1 MCGIHGF
8 CWHDPD
14 KSAINGMI
22 DAARH
27 RGPDGSGSWGDRL
40 LTLGHNLLAISD
52 EPSLSSQPWFN
63 GDTVLVFNGEIYNY
77 RDLRKD
83 LDHDFTTDTDT
94 EVLSAGLRLHGASF
108 LSRLD
113 GMFALAFYDTR
124 TGRLIL
130 ARDTN
135 GSKPLYY
142 GRLGGRLAFSSEI
155 RSLLKLGFPRR
166 VSREGF
172 KHYYYSGLVAGPM
185 TLFDGILKL
194 IPGEVVTIN
203 LNNGA
208 TLRSNLNN
216 YTVPVYEGA
225 PEEIPGMLMD
235 RLRQAVGM
243 TLMGR
248 RNIGMFLS
256 GGMDS
261 CSVFHEM
268 AASLGVR
275 PNTFSTRF
283 KLPHEGCGYNED
295 ADLAAR
301 LATEYGAVHQEVII
315 DENSWIDNLEMCVSA
330 LEEPR
335 QGKSYPAY
343 YATNRLLRESG
354 MIVTISGDGG
364 DEILAGY
371 KHHRAPPFHRKLA
384 TLRAGHKTLRNNEL
398 AITVGEQNDYLM
410 SWVPQGALTGDPLND
425 FLYIECLHTLSE
437 DFLIRNDK
445 LGMSFGMEARFPMMC
460 GVFRDF
466 ARSIPGPLKVNSGF
480 MSGDW
485 STNNKHLLRQAYS
498 GLLPDYITAK
508 PKSGWRAPTDD
519 WIIGTRARP
528 AVETSPIRSYFRD
541 ILLDREIMD
550 IFEITEFD
558 IDHRYLNNRVHHGG
572 PKPSGKR
579 GSGPGLASQKEL
591 FIVIMFAVWY
601 KKFKML
607 MW

>member
-8 CWHDPD
+8 CWQDAD
-14 KSAINGMI
+14 KSGISEMI
-22 DAARH
+22 RRAHH
-27 RGPDGSGSWGDRL
+27 RGPDGSGSWGNQHI
-40 LTLGHNLLAISD
+40 TLGHNLLAISD
-52 EPSLSSQPWFN
+52 EPSLSSQPWHHAGN
-63 GDTVLVFNGEIYNY
+63 VLVFNGEIYNY
-77 RDLRKD
+77 RELRRG
-83 LDHDFTTDTDT
+83 LDHDFATDTDT
-94 EVLSAGLRLHGASF
+94 EVLAVG
-108 LSRLD
+108 LSRHGTEFLERID
-113 GMFALAFYDTR
+113 GMFALAFYSQAAN
-124 TGRLIL
+124 RLVL
-130 ARDTN
+130 ARDSN
-135 GSKPLYY
+135 GAKPLYY

-155 RSLLKLGFPRR
+155 GSLLGLGFPRR
-166 VSREGF
+166 VSKEGF

-194 IPGEVVTIN
+194 IPGEVVSLGLDSGATTRAN
-203 LNNGA
+203 LNNRRIEPYSG
-208 TLRSNLNN
+208 SIDD
-216 YTVPVYEGA
+216 VPE
-225 PEEIPGMLMD
+225 L
-235 RLRQAVGM
+235 LRQKLREAVCM

-248 RNIGMFLS
+248 RSIGVFLS

-261 CSVFHEM
+261 CSVFHELS
-268 AASLGVR
+268 AGLGVR

-283 KLPHEGCGYNED
+283 SLPYDGSGCNED
-295 ADLAAR
+295 ADLAFR
-301 LATEYGAVHQEVII
+301 LADEYGASHREVTI
-315 DENSWIDNLEMCVSA
+315 DEQSWIDNLEKCVAA

-343 YATNRLLRESG
+343 YATNKLLKDNG
-354 MIVTISGDGG
+354 MVVTLSGDGG

-371 KHHRAPPFHRKLA
+371 KHHRTPPFVRKLGA
-384 TLRAGHKTLRNNEL
+384 LRAGHRPLRNGEL
-398 AITVGEQNDYLM
+398 GITVNEQNDYLM

-445 LGMSFGMEARFPMMC
+445 LGMAFSMESRFPMMC

-466 ARSIPGPLKVNSGF
+466 ARSIPGHLKVNSEF

-485 STNNKHLLRQAYS
+485 STSNKHLLRQAYS

-541 ILLDREIMD
+541 ILLDREIRD

-558 IDHRYLNNRVHHGG
+558 IDHRYLNNRVHQGD

-579 GSGPGLASQKEL
+579 GSGPGLTSQKEL

-601 KKFKML
+601 KQFRMA